1 MIRLKHIRLLREWSQ
16 REVAELT
23 DIDKAH
29 ICYIERGRMIPTA
42 EQLKRLGKVFKCP
55 PNRLLDHVAPTGL
68 PDGADHRDRQHE
80 EKRAGVDHAKRS
92 FVDRAAEGA
101 GCNQA

>member
-1 MIRLKHIRLLREWSQ
+1 MLRLKHLRLLSERSQ
-16 REVAELT
+16 RQIADLT

-55 PNRLLDHVAPTGL
+55 PDRLLDHVTANGL
-68 PDGADHRDRQHE
+68 PDGAEARDHFHE
-80 EKRAGVDHAKRS
+80 QKRAGVDHTKRS
-92 FVDRAAEGA
+92 FVDRAGKGT